1 MGVKYSS
8 PVIKVFDVGVGII
21 TLVRSLRAA
30 GVAGIPVLVVMSVP
44 LNAAKISAIAF
55 SEDVVT
61 RRGAD
66 AESCKPANIN
76 AKNCNFAILSW

>member
-1 MGVKYSS
+1 MFV
-8 PVIKVFDVGVGII
+8 VGVGII
-21 TLVRSLRAA
+21 TLVISVRPV
-30 GVAGIPVLVVMSVP
+30 GVAGIPVVVAMTVP
-44 LNAAKISAIAF
+44 LNVAKISAVAL

-76 AKNCNFAILSW
+76 AKNFNFAIFSW